1 VIGYGIVCATKSK
14 SLQIVSR
21 TYRVDTSQISFLK
34 FILEAYDGMAQMT
47 TLDPGL
53 GVVEIYVSSGCLKD
67 FEMLIIDL
75 KKQMLIEAIEYSEE
89 NSDQP

>member
-1 VIGYGIVCATKSK
+1 MELGVTESK

-21 TYRVDTSQISFLK
+21 KYRVDTSQISFLK

-53 GVVEIYVSSGCLKD
+53 GVIEIYVALGCLKD
-67 FEMLIIDL
+67 FEMLIRDL
-75 KKQMLIEAIEYSEE
+75 KKQMLIEAI
-89 NSDQP
+89 

>member
-1 VIGYGIVCATKSK
+1 VLGYGIIGVTESK
-14 SLQIVSR
+14 SLQIVSKR
-21 TYRVDTSQISFLK
+21 YRVDTSQISFLK

-53 GVVEIYVSSGCLKD
+53 GVVEVYVSSGCLKD

>member
-1 VIGYGIVCATKSK
+1 MELGVTESK

-21 TYRVDTSQISFLK
+21 KYRVDTSQISFLK

-53 GVVEIYVSSGCLKD
+53 GVIEIYVASGCLKD
-67 FEMLIIDL
+67 FEMLIRDL
-75 KKQMLIEAIEYSEE
+75 KKQMLIEAI
-89 NSDQP
+89 